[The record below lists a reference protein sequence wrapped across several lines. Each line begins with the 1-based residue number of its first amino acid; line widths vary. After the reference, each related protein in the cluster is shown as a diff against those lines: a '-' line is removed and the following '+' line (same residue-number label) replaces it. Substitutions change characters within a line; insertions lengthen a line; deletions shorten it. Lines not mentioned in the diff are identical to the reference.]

1 VTDDRPAGQP
11 SNPEHE
17 LLWDEGDLAEIDP
30 EGCWEL
36 LATRPVGRVAV
47 IVGDYASVFPVNYAL
62 DGHSAVFRSGA
73 GTKLWALDRSNV
85 TFQADHVDVARRGG
99 WSVMIKGVGQE
110 VSVENNPNLA
120 ARSRAAGAD
129 PWAPGP
135 RSRLV
140 RVVAD
145 QITGRRI
152 RPGAPPPPMPARP

>member
-1 VTDDRPAGQP
+1 MTDDRSAGQQ
-11 SNPEHE
+11 SSPEHE
-17 LLWDEGDLAEIDP
+17 LLWDEGDLEEIDP
-30 EGCWEL
+30 EECWTL

-47 IVGDYASVFPVNYAL
+47 IVGQYASVFPVNYAL
-62 DGHSAVFRSGA
+62 DGRSVVFRSGA

-85 TFQADHVDVARRGG
+85 TFQADHVDVAHRGG

-110 VSVENNPNLA
+110 VSVDNNPNLA

-145 QITGRRI
+145 EITGRRI
-152 RPGAPPPPMPARP
+152 RLGALPPLTARP